1 MTNYN
6 HPLTAGRDR
15 VRRMNINST
24 IISGYQTLNDIGY
37 LLENRQHVLLVTDKN
52 IAGIPAV
59 QALIGQI
66 GEKVAT
72 VKMVDSVPPE
82 PSQHDVAAILA
93 TLETRGVD
101 LVIGIGGGS
110 VLDVAKLLSVL
121 CVEQAPTL
129 EALLNGEKPQT
140 RTASLLIP
148 TTAGTGSEATPNAIL
163 AIPEK
168 ETKVG
173 IISPVM
179 LPDYVVLAPELTTSM
194 PAHIA
199 SSTGIDAL
207 CHLIECFTATVSNPV
222 SDNYALIG
230 LKKLFTS
237 LETAVAEP
245 TNLAARLD
253 MLWASYYGGAAI
265 AHAGTH
271 LVHAM
276 SYPLGGKYHIPHG
289 VANAI
294 LLAPCMRFVRPAA
307 VTKFAQVY
315 DLLPEADDALTEEEK
330 SVALVDYF
338 SALVKRLKLPASLD
352 ELGIN
357 ADHLPYLVEAALDV
371 QRLMKNVPA
380 PVSAGDVRDV
390 YLTLFPAQNH

>member
-1 MTNYN
+1 
-6 HPLTAGRDR
+6 
-15 VRRMNINST
+15 MNINST
-24 IISGYQTLNDIGY
+24 LISGCQALNDIGY
-37 LLENRQHVLLVTDKN
+37 LLQDKQRALLVTDKN
-52 IAGIPAV
+52 IGAIPAV
-59 QALIGQI
+59 RAFIEQARRSAGRLDI
-66 GEKVAT
+66 
-72 VKMVDSVPPE
+72 VDNVPPE
-82 PSQHDVAAILA
+82 PSQHDVARILA
-93 TLETRGVD
+93 SLDIRGID
-101 LVIGIGGGS
+101 MVIGIGGGS

-121 CVEQAPTL
+121 CGEDAPAL
-129 EALLNGEKPQT
+129 DALLAGEKPPS
-140 RTASLLIP
+140 RVASMLIP

-179 LPDYVVLAPELTTSM
+179 LPDYVVLAPELTLSM

-207 CHLIECFTATVSNPV
+207 CHLIECFTATVANPV

-237 LETAVAEP
+237 LEIAVADP
-245 TNLAARLD
+245 DNLGARLD

-294 LLAPCMRFVRPAA
+294 LLTPCMRFVRPAA
-307 VTKFAQVY
+307 VKKFARAY
-315 DLLPEADDALTEEEK
+315 DLLPAADPALSEEDK
-330 SVALVDYF
+330 SHALVDF
-338 SALVKRLKLPASLD
+338 FAALVKRLQLPASLD
-352 ELGIN
+352 ELGIG
-357 ADHLPYLVEAALDV
+357 ADHLPYLVAAALDV
-371 QRLMKNVPA
+371 RRLMKNVPA
-380 PVSAGDVRDV
+380 PVGANDVRDI
-390 YLTLFPAQNH
+390 YLALFPARNHN

>member
-1 MTNYN
+1 
-6 HPLTAGRDR
+6 
-15 VRRMNINST
+15 MNINST
-24 IISGYQTLNDIGY
+24 VISGYQTLNDIGY
-37 LLENRQHVLLVTDKN
+37 LLEHKQHVLLVTDKN
-52 IAGIPAV
+52 IAGIPVV
-59 QALIGQI
+59 QALIKQI
-66 GEKVAT
+66 CAKVAT
-72 VKMVDSVPPE
+72 VKLIDSVPPE

-93 TLETRGVD
+93 TLNAQGVD
-101 LVIGIGGGS
+101 MVIGVGGGS

-121 CVEQAPTL
+121 CVEQPPTL
-129 EALLNGEKPQT
+129 EALLAGEKPQS

-245 TNLAARLD
+245 HNLAARLD

-307 VTKFAQVY
+307 VAKFAQAY
-315 DLLPEADDALTEEEK
+315 DLIPQADLSLSEEEK

-352 ELGIN
+352 ALGIN
-357 ADHLPYLVEAALDV
+357 ADHLPYLVEAALEV

-380 PVSAGDVRDV
+380 PVTASDVRDV
-390 YLTLFPAQNH
+390 YLTLFPTLTH

>member
-1 MTNYN
+1 
-6 HPLTAGRDR
+6 
-15 VRRMNINST
+15 MNINST
-24 IISGYQTLNDIGY
+24 VISGYQTLNDIGY
-37 LLENRQHVLLVTDKN
+37 LLKHKQHVLLVTDKN

-59 QALIGQI
+59 QALIKQI
-66 GEKVAT
+66 CATVAT
-72 VKMVDSVPPE
+72 VKLIDSVPPE
-82 PSQHDVAAILA
+82 PSQHDVAAVLS
-93 TLETRGVD
+93 TLNTQGVD
-101 LVIGIGGGS
+101 LVIGVGGGS

-129 EALLNGEKPQT
+129 EALLAGEKPQT

-230 LKKLFTS
+230 LRKLFTS

-245 TNLAARLD
+245 DNLAARLD

-294 LLAPCMRFVRPAA
+294 LLAPCMKFVRPAA
-307 VTKFAQVY
+307 VAKFAQAY
-315 DLLPEADDALTEEEK
+315 DLIPDANLSLNEEEK
-330 SVALVDYF
+330 SLALVDYF

-380 PVSAGDVRDV
+380 PVTASDVRDV
-390 YLTLFPAQNH
+390 YLTLFPTQTH

>member
-1 MTNYN
+1 
-6 HPLTAGRDR
+6 
-15 VRRMNINST
+15 MNINST
-24 IISGYQTLNDIGY
+24 VIAGYQTLNDIGY
-37 LLENRQHVLLVTDKN
+37 LLQGKQRVLLVTDKN
-52 IAGIPAV
+52 IAAIPAV
-59 QALIGQI
+59 QTLIEQVRG
-66 GEKVAT
+66 KVSSLHI
-72 VKMVDSVPPE
+72 VDSVPPE
-82 PSQHDVAAILA
+82 PSQHDVATLLA
-93 TLETRGVD
+93 ALESRDVD
-101 LVIGIGGGS
+101 LTIGVGGGS

-121 CVEQAPTL
+121 CVAGAPTL
-129 EALLNGEKPQT
+129 DALLAGEKPQQ
-140 RTASLLIP
+140 RTPSLLIP

-168 ETKVG
+168 ETKIG

-207 CHLIECFTATVSNPV
+207 CHLIECFTATVANPV

-230 LKKLFTS
+230 MKKLFAS
-237 LETAVAEP
+237 LETTVAEP
-245 TNLAARLD
+245 GNLEARLN

-276 SYPLGGKYHIPHG
+276 SYPLGGKYHLPHG

-307 VTKFAQVY
+307 VEKFAQAY
-315 DLLPEADDALTEEEK
+315 DLLPDANPALSAEEK
-330 SVALVDYF
+330 SHALVDYF
-338 SALVKRLKLPASLD
+338 AALVQRLKLPASLD
-352 ELGIN
+352 ELGIGS
-357 ADHLPYLVEAALDV
+357 DHLPYLVEAALDV

-380 PVSAGDVRDV
+380 AVSASDVRAV
-390 YLTLFPAQNH
+390 YLTLFPALHN